1 MNSIQVTIV
10 ANEAQQEILI
20 SYLEEFDATGFEQKE
35 HQLVAYFPANN
46 FNSYDITQVLE
57 CYEYTTSEIA
67 EQNWNE
73 VWERSFQPVKVE
85 NFCGIRASFHTPM
98 EGVQHEIVITP
109 KMSFGTGHHATTFMM
124 LQQMQRLNFLGKN
137 VLDFGTGTGVLSIMA
152 EKLGASAVC
161 AIDIDEWS
169 ITNAQE
175 NIAKNNCKRIELHL
189 ASEVPKGS
197 FGIILANINRNVILE
212 SLDQLVQSLDDHGML
227 LISGLLQ
234 SDTNDI
240 LQATKERALQ
250 LVKQEELN
258 QWASFLFT
266 KDVSFN

>member
-1 MNSIQVTIV
+1 M
-10 ANEAQQEILI
+10 ADEAQQEILI
-20 SYLEEFDATGFEQKE
+20 SYLQEFDATGFEQNE
-35 HQLVAYFPANN
+35 HQLLAYFPANN
-46 FNSYDITQVLE
+46 FNSYDVTQALE
-57 CYEYTTSEIA
+57 GYEYTTSEIA

-73 VWERSFQPVKVE
+73 AWERSFQPVKVE
-85 NFCGIRASFHTPM
+85 NFCGIRASFHPPM

-124 LQQMQRLNFLGKN
+124 LQQMRHLIFSDQK

-152 EKLGASAVC
+152 EKLGAASVC

-175 NIAKNNCKRIELHL
+175 NIEKNNCKRIELQL

-197 FGIILANINRNVILE
+197 FGIILANINRNVILD
-212 SLDQLVQSLDDHGML
+212 SLDQLVESLDNNGML

-234 SDTNDI
+234 ADTNDL
-240 LQATKERALQ
+240 LQITQESALR
-250 LVKQEELN
+250 LVKQKEMN

-266 KDVSFN
+266 KDVSLN